1 MINTSHI
8 SQDMF
13 YTNSIVCD
21 VSHAPVRRDNTFV
34 NIPLISVLHVSY
46 IHFLISL
53 MSEIDLHTC
62 GCSILHFDKGNVL
75 FFVTFVII
83 L

>member
-21 VSHAPVRRDNTFV
+21 VSHAPVCRDNTFV
-34 NIPLISVLHVSY
+34 NIPLISVPTCVIYPFSY
-46 IHFLISL
+46 LI
-53 MSEIDLHTC
+53 
-62 GCSILHFDKGNVL
+62 NV
-75 FFVTFVII
+75 
-83 L
+83 

>member
-21 VSHAPVRRDNTFV
+21 VSHAPVCRDNTFV
-34 NIPLISVLHVSY
+34 N
-46 IHFLISL
+46 
-53 MSEIDLHTC
+53 
-62 GCSILHFDKGNVL
+62 
-75 FFVTFVII
+75 TFVNRLLFCKPIMGFI
-83 L
+83 MKSKWMWHSFLYHVTHFIHLLSTVTPQ